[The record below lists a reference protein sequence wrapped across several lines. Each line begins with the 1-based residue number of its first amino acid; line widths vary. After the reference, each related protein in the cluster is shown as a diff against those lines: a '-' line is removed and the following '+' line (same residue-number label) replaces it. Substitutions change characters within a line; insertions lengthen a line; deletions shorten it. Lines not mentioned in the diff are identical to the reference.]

1 MQDEKMPL
9 TEHLTEL
16 RKRLI
21 IIISAVGIGFVLSFY
36 FSKSI
41 FVFLTKPLSS
51 EIAYRPEFPFIFFI
65 EKGTPSL
72 VFLAPTE
79 AFWMYLKVSLIAG
92 LFLTLPIVFYQLWKF
107 IAPGLLTKEK
117 RYALPF
123 VIFSTTLFVLG
134 ALFCFYFTLPFAIKF
149 LLSYGTEQ
157 LKPMLS
163 VGNYIDFCLKFL
175 LAFGLI
181 FEIPLAIIFLS
192 RIGIVTPAFLA
203 KRRKYA
209 VLLAFIVGA
218 ILTPTPDLF
227 NQTLMAIPIIILYE
241 VGIIAARIFAHNKV
255 EVAGKTS
262 KEVASPSP

>member
-21 IIISAVGIGFVLSFY
+21 VIVSAVGIGFVLSFY
-36 FSKSI
+36 FSKTI

-51 EIAYRPEFPFIFFI
+51 EIAYRPEFPYVFFI

-79 AFWMYLKVSLIAG
+79 AFWMYLKVSLITG

-107 IAPGLLTKEK
+107 IAPGLMPKEK
-117 RYALPF
+117 HYALPF
-123 VIFSTTLFVLG
+123 VIFSTTLFVMG

-203 KRRKYA
+203 RHRKYA
-209 VLLAFIVGA
+209 ILLAFVVSA
-218 ILTPTPDLF
+218 LLTPTPDIF
-227 NQTLMAIPIIILYE
+227 NQTLMAIPIMVLYE
-241 VGIIAARIFAHNKV
+241 AGILAARIFARKKV
-255 EVAGKTS
+255 EVSEKPAQ
-262 KEVASPSP
+262 EAIPPSS

>member
-9 TEHLTEL
+9 TEHLAEL

-21 IIISAVGIGFVLSFY
+21 IAISAVGIGFVLSFY

-41 FVFLTKPLSS
+41 FNYLTKPLSS
-51 EIAYRPEFPFIFFI
+51 EIAFRLEFPFIFFI
-65 EKGTPSL
+65 EKNTPSL

-79 AFWMYLKVSLIAG
+79 ALWMYLKISLIAG

-107 IAPGLLTKEK
+107 IAPGLLPKEK
-117 RYALPF
+117 HYALPF
-123 VIFSTTLFVLG
+123 VVLSTTLFFLG
-134 ALFCFYFTLPFAIKF
+134 AIFCFYFTLPFAIRF
-149 LLSYGTEQ
+149 LLSYGTDQ

-192 RIGIVTPAFLA
+192 RIGLVTPAFLA
-203 KRRKYA
+203 RNRKYA
-209 VLLAFIVGA
+209 ILLAFMVAA
-218 ILTPTPDLF
+218 ILTPTPDVF
-227 NQTLMAIPIIILYE
+227 NMTLMAIPIILLYE
-241 VGIIAARIFAHNKV
+241 AGVLAARIFRKKKV
-255 EVAGKTS
+255 E
-262 KEVASPSP
+262 PSESEEN